1 MFNLHLQFTGKNIE
15 VYADK
20 KHFLCLD
27 LPTGTGNVT
36 VRYTEEPVFIIMD
49 SISIGGLLFLVI
61 FWKRQNIGMMG

>member
-1 MFNLHLQFTGKNIE
+1 M
-15 VYADK
+15 
-20 KHFLCLD
+20 
-27 LPTGTGNVT
+27 T